1 MMSTQLAHEVRP
13 LTIGHVSEILA
24 LQDLIIETLPD
35 KKSYY
40 REGNDYF
47 FKALQDGAYS
57 LGLFDGGN
65 LVGYNIVSLPDAT
78 QNLGHEVGL
87 YGPTLSKVA
96 HWGPA
101 AIHPSLQGNGLLKKI
116 IVKQLKELKISGYE
130 HIFLTIAPCN
140 YSSLST
146 VLQQGF
152 LIKRIKL
159 KFGNLL
165 RYILHLDMSRS
176 LKKPICQV
184 RVAGEDLESQ
194 KLLLTFGFYGY
205 SVESENSRTTTLL
218 FGHDG
223 LEDAL

>member
-1 MMSTQLAHEVRP
+1 MMSPQLALEVKP
-13 LTIGHVSEILA
+13 LTIEHVPEILA
-24 LQDLIIETLPD
+24 LQDLIIETLSD

-40 REGNDYF
+40 REENDYF
-47 FKALQDGAYS
+47 FKALQGGDYS
-57 LGLFDGGN
+57 LGLFDRGN
-65 LVGYNIVSLPDAT
+65 LVGYNIVSLPDDI
-78 QNLGHEVGL
+78 QNLGYEVGL
-87 YGPTLSKVA
+87 YESALSKVA

-116 IVKQLKELKISGYE
+116 LVKQLKELKVSGYE

-140 YSSLST
+140 YSSLAA

-165 RYILHLDMSRS
+165 RYILHLDMSRT

-184 RVAGEDLESQ
+184 RVTGEDLESQ

-205 SVESENSRTTTLL
+205 SVESEKSGTTTLL

-223 LEDAL
+223 LEETL

>member
-1 MMSTQLAHEVRP
+1 MSTQLAPEMRP
-13 LTIGHVSEILA
+13 LTIKHVPEILA

-40 REGNDYF
+40 REENDYF
-47 FKALQDGAYS
+47 FKALQEGAYS
-57 LGLFDGGN
+57 LGLFDGEN
-65 LVGYNIVSLPDAT
+65 LVGYNIVSLPDDI
-78 QNLGHEVGL
+78 QNLGHEVEL
-87 YGPTLSKVA
+87 YGPALSKVA

-101 AIHPSLQGNGLLKKI
+101 AIHPSLQGRGLLKKI
-116 IVKQLKELKISGYE
+116 VAKQLKELKISGYD
-130 HIFLTIAPCN
+130 HVFLTIAPGN
-140 YSSLST
+140 YSSLAT

-165 RYILHLDMSRS
+165 RYILHLDLSRS

-184 RVAGEDLESQ
+184 RVAGNDLESQ
-194 KLLLTFGFYGY
+194 KLLLKFGFYGY
-205 SVESENSRTTTLL
+205 SVESENSGTTTLL